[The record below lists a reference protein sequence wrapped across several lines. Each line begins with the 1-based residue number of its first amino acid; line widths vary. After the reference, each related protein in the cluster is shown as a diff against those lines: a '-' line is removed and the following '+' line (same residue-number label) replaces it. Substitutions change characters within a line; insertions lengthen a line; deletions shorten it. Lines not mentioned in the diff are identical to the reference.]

1 MSHRLGRRGGA
12 PSARPRCPVAA
23 WAAAWLC
30 VASVCSLAADAAD
43 VAGLVSLLL
52 PSFDGD
58 VDATSCPD
66 LYRRYSRRHTQC
78 VRPPKSCHPLHEGV
92 SEADRQL
99 IVDQHNAFRN
109 RLASGAEAAS
119 GLPAAANM
127 MYLEWNEELATVAQK
142 LASMC
147 AVKPDCADCRRVESF
162 TVGQNICNYKIR
174 SRTAP
179 PIYWRSTIAYWYD
192 GVKQFPPA
200 AISPYIY
207 RQHYGTFSQMVWAKT
222 WSIGCGYSLFT
233 RRRWFVQSYV
243 CNYGPAGNYLKSR
256 VYLPGEPCTRCEPGT
271 RCVGNSSS
279 IFGGRNESAFSSLC
293 KSETEAGPQVT
304 LPAGTIFYCNFHT
317 PSLDCPIKE
326 EPYGSFQVRRLIGGG
341 GYLTTTVGQNESAA
355 VTLDRVLAV
364 PDNDTE
370 ASTCLRFRF
379 RKGPFRDGAGGSSQ
393 LHVRLSVLDRNV
405 IKSSTLTRH
414 YSHWT
419 PYSITITRPI
429 QVQLT
434 LLLKVATNSPPQYFD
449 LTDVLLASNPC

>member
-1 MSHRLGRRGGA
+1 MSATKAKGSSR
-12 PSARPRCPVAA
+12 
-23 WAAAWLC
+23 
-30 VASVCSLAADAAD
+30 
-43 VAGLVSLLL
+43 
-52 PSFDGD
+52 D
-58 VDATSCPD
+58 VDAAACPD

-99 IVDQHNAFRN
+99 IVDEHNAFRN
-109 RLASGAEAAS
+109 RLASGAEAAG

-127 MYLEWNEELATVAQK
+127 MYLEWNDELAAVAQK

-147 AVKPDCADCRRVESF
+147 AIKPDCADCRRVESF

-174 SRTAP
+174 SQAAP
-179 PIYWRSTIAYWYD
+179 PVYWRSTIAYWYN

-207 RQHYGTFSQMVWAKT
+207 RLYYGTFSQA
-222 WSIGCGYSLFT
+222 
-233 RRRWFVQSYV
+233 RRLLINAPIV
-243 CNYGPAGNYLKSR
+243 CGNYLNSR
-256 VYLPGEPCTRCEPGT
+256 VYLPGEPCSRCEPGT

-279 IFGGRNESAFSSLC
+279 SIFSGGRNESAFSSLC
-293 KSETEAGPQVT
+293 KSETSAGPQVA
-304 LPAGTIFYCNFHT
+304 LPTGTIFYCNFHE

-341 GYLTTTVGQNESAA
+341 GYLTTTVSPNESAA
-355 VTLDRVLAV
+355 VSLDRVLAV

-370 ASTCLRFRF
+370 ASVCLRFRF
-379 RKGPFRDGAGGSSQ
+379 RKGPFREGAGGSSE

-405 IKSSTLTRH
+405 IKSSALTRH

-429 QVQLT
+429 RVQVSEPAGLRRR
-434 LLLKVATNSPPQYFD
+434 VD
-449 LTDVLLASNPC
+449 I